1 MIRLTRLDE
10 SVVYVNVDAI
20 VMVEETSGGAVLKLN
35 NGEIMRVL
43 EAAADVAALAREA
56 RAATIRQAFGMT
68 VPAEVLAMV

>member
-43 EAAADVAALAREA
+43 EAAADVAALAREF

>member
-10 SVVYVNVDAI
+10 SIVYVNVDAI
-20 VMVEETSGGAVLKLN
+20 VMVEETSGAVLKLT

-56 RAATIRQAFGMT
+56 RATTIRQAFGMT
-68 VPAEVLAMV
+68 VPAEVLTVV